1 MIVIRSKDFDQE
13 LNLDSNKFYSLV
25 IENVIFYRTFYIGLK
40 NQIENGDDYLLYED
54 TNDKKESIDKDC
66 YLIENPLN
74 VQIDEKKINLVVQKS
89 IGTKQPP
96 EMRESYQVLLS
107 KINEFIN
114 SISYDYYLPLIFD
127 DGLTLVNFL
136 KAINLRI
143 ADTTDNPVDQLVFK
157 IRELSYILGFKVFFI
172 MNLYDYF
179 TPNEIESIHKE
190 LNSLEI
196 KMINISSHRNK
207 YKINNE
213 FIVDIDEDLAEIHIG
228 EDE

>member
-25 IENVIFYRTFYIGLK
+25 IENVSFYRTFYIGLK

-127 DGLTLVNFL
+127 DGLTLINFL

>member
-25 IENVIFYRTFYIGLK
+25 IENVSFYRTFYIGLK

-96 EMRESYQVLLS
+96 EMRESYQALLS

-157 IRELSYILGFKVFFI
+157 IRELSYVLGFKVFFI
-172 MNLYDYF
+172 MNLYDFF
-179 TPNEIESIHKE
+179 TPQEIESIHKE
-190 LNSLEI
+190 LNGLEI

-207 YKINNE
+207 YNINNE
-213 FIVDIDEDLAEIHIG
+213 FIVYIDEDLAEIHIG

>member
-1 MIVIRSKDFDQE
+1 MIVIRSKDFDQD

-25 IENVIFYRTFYIGLK
+25 IENVGFYRNFYIGLK
-40 NQIENGDDYLLYED
+40 NQIENGDDYLFYED
-54 TNDKKESIDKDC
+54 TNDKKGSIDKDC

-74 VQIDEKKINLVVQKS
+74 VQIDEKKINLSVQKS

-96 EMRESYQVLLS
+96 EIRESYQVLLS

-143 ADTTDNPVDQLVFK
+143 ADTTGNPVDQLVFK
-157 IRELSYILGFKVFFI
+157 IRELSYVLGFKVFFI

-179 TPNEIESIHKE
+179 TPREIDRIHKE

-207 YKINNE
+207 YNINNE
-213 FIVDIDEDLAEIHIG
+213 FIVYIDEDLAEIHIG
-228 EDE
+228 EDD

>member
-25 IENVIFYRTFYIGLK
+25 IENVSFYRAFYIGLK

-74 VQIDEKKINLVVQKS
+74 VQIDEKRINLVVQKS

-143 ADTTDNPVDQLVFK
+143 ADTTDNSVDQLVFK
-157 IRELSYILGFKVFFI
+157 IRELSYVLGFKVFFI

>member
-25 IENVIFYRTFYIGLK
+25 IENVSFYRTFYIGLK

-54 TNDKKESIDKDC
+54 TNDMKGSIDKDC

-157 IRELSYILGFKVFFI
+157 IRELSYVLGFKVFFI

>member
-25 IENVIFYRTFYIGLK
+25 IENVSFYRTFYIGLK

-143 ADTTDNPVDQLVFK
+143 ADTTDNSVDQLVFK
-157 IRELSYILGFKVFFI
+157 IRELSYVLGFKVFFI

>member
-13 LNLDSNKFYSLV
+13 LSLDSNKFYSLV
-25 IENVIFYRTFYIGLK
+25 IENVSFYRTFYIGLK
-40 NQIENGDDYLLYED
+40 NQIESGDDYLLYED
-54 TNDKKESIDKDC
+54 TNDKKGSIDKDC

-96 EMRESYQVLLS
+96 EIRESYQVLLS

-143 ADTTDNPVDQLVFK
+143 ADTTDNSVDKLVFK
-157 IRELSYILGFKVFFI
+157 IRELSYVLGFKVFFI

-190 LNSLEI
+190 LNILEI

-213 FIVDIDEDLAEIHIG
+213 FIVDIDEDLAEIHI
-228 EDE
+228 EKDE

>member
-25 IENVIFYRTFYIGLK
+25 IENVSFYRTFYIGLK

-157 IRELSYILGFKVFFI
+157 IRELSYVLGFKVFFI

>member
-127 DGLTLVNFL
+127 DGLSLVNFL

>member
-13 LNLDSNKFYSLV
+13 LKLDSNKFYSLV
-25 IENVIFYRTFYIGLK
+25 IENVSFYRTFYIGLK

-54 TNDKKESIDKDC
+54 TNDKKRSIDKDC

-143 ADTTDNPVDQLVFK
+143 ADTTDNSVDQLVFK
-157 IRELSYILGFKVFFI
+157 IRELSYVLGFKVFFI

-179 TPNEIESIHKE
+179 TPREIESIHKE

>member
-25 IENVIFYRTFYIGLK
+25 IENVSFYRTFYIGLK

-157 IRELSYILGFKVFFI
+157 IKELSYVLGFKVFFI

>member
-25 IENVIFYRTFYIGLK
+25 IENVSFYRAFYIGLK

-74 VQIDEKKINLVVQKS
+74 VQIDEKRINLVVQKS

-157 IRELSYILGFKVFFI
+157 IRELSYVLGFKVFFI

-228 EDE
+228 EDK

>member
-25 IENVIFYRTFYIGLK
+25 IENVSFYRTFYIGLK

-96 EMRESYQVLLS
+96 EIRESYQVLLS

-157 IRELSYILGFKVFFI
+157 IRELSYVLGFKVFFI

>member
-25 IENVIFYRTFYIGLK
+25 IENVSFYRAFYIGLK

-157 IRELSYILGFKVFFI
+157 IRELSYVLGFKVFFI

-179 TPNEIESIHKE
+179 TPDEIESIHKE

>member
-25 IENVIFYRTFYIGLK
+25 IENVSFYRTFYIGLK

-74 VQIDEKKINLVVQKS
+74 VQIDEKKINLVIQKS

>member
-25 IENVIFYRTFYIGLK
+25 IENVSFYRTFYIGLK
-40 NQIENGDDYLLYED
+40 NQIESGDDYLLYED
-54 TNDKKESIDKDC
+54 TNDKKGSIDKDC

-96 EMRESYQVLLS
+96 EIRESYQVLLN

-114 SISYDYYLPLIFD
+114 SISYDYCLPLIFD

-143 ADTTDNPVDQLVFK
+143 ADTTDNSVNQLVFK
-157 IRELSYILGFKVFFI
+157 IRELSYVLGFKVFFI

-179 TPNEIESIHKE
+179 TPREIESIHKE

>member
-1 MIVIRSKDFDQE
+1 MLWVNFLLGEFSDRDITTLSYDEKDRIPQLTFEVKDSKVIGK
-13 LNLDSNKFYSLV
+13 
-25 IENVIFYRTFYIGLK
+25 
-40 NQIENGDDYLLYED
+40 YLLTYG
-54 TNDKKESIDKDC
+54 
-66 YLIENPLN
+66 
-74 VQIDEKKINLVVQKS
+74 KINLVVQKS

-136 KAINLRI
+136 KAINLKI
-143 ADTTDNPVDQLVFK
+143 TDTTDNPVDQLVFK
-157 IRELSYILGFKVFFI
+157 IRELSYVLGFKVFFI

-207 YKINNE
+207 CKINNE

>member
-25 IENVIFYRTFYIGLK
+25 IENVSFYRAFYIGLK

-74 VQIDEKKINLVVQKS
+74 VQIDEKKINLVIQKS

-157 IRELSYILGFKVFFI
+157 IRELSYVLGFKVFFI

>member
-13 LNLDSNKFYSLV
+13 LSLDSNKFYSLV
-25 IENVIFYRTFYIGLK
+25 IENVSFYRTFYIGLK
-40 NQIENGDDYLLYED
+40 NQIESGDDYLLYED
-54 TNDKKESIDKDC
+54 TNDKKGSIDKDC

-96 EMRESYQVLLS
+96 EIRESYQVLLS

-143 ADTTDNPVDQLVFK
+143 ADTTDNPVNQLVFK
-157 IRELSYILGFKVFFI
+157 IRELSYVLGFKVFFI
-172 MNLYDYF
+172 MNLYNYF

>member
-25 IENVIFYRTFYIGLK
+25 IENVSFYRAFYIGLK
-40 NQIENGDDYLLYED
+40 NQIENGDDYLFYED

-74 VQIDEKKINLVVQKS
+74 VQNDEKKINLVVQKS

-96 EMRESYQVLLS
+96 EIRESYQVLLS

-157 IRELSYILGFKVFFI
+157 IRELSYVLGFKVFFI

-207 YKINNE
+207 YNINNE

>member
-25 IENVIFYRTFYIGLK
+25 IENVSFYRTFYIGLK

-157 IRELSYILGFKVFFI
+157 IRELSYVLGFKVFLI

-179 TPNEIESIHKE
+179 TPDEIESIHKE

>member
-25 IENVIFYRTFYIGLK
+25 IENVNFYRTFYIGLK

-54 TNDKKESIDKDC
+54 TNDKKESIEKDC

-157 IRELSYILGFKVFFI
+157 IRELSYVLGFKVFFI

-179 TPNEIESIHKE
+179 TPREIESIHKE

>member
-25 IENVIFYRTFYIGLK
+25 IENVSFYRAFYIGLK

-157 IRELSYILGFKVFFI
+157 IRELSYVLGFKVFFI

-213 FIVDIDEDLAEIHIG
+213 FIVDIDEDLAEIHIA

>member
-25 IENVIFYRTFYIGLK
+25 IENVSFYRTFYIGLK

-54 TNDKKESIDKDC
+54 TNDKKGSIDKGC
-66 YLIENPLN
+66 YLIENSLN

-96 EMRESYQVLLS
+96 EIRESYQVLLS

-157 IRELSYILGFKVFFI
+157 IRELSYVLGFKVFFI

>member
-25 IENVIFYRTFYIGLK
+25 IENVGFYRNFYIGLK

-54 TNDKKESIDKDC
+54 TNDKKGSIDKDC

-74 VQIDEKKINLVVQKS
+74 VQIDEKKINLAVQKS

-143 ADTTDNPVDQLVFK
+143 ADTTDNSVDQLVFK
-157 IRELSYILGFKVFFI
+157 IRELSYVLGFKVFLLWI
-172 MNLYDYF
+172 Y
-179 TPNEIESIHKE
+179 TIT
-190 LNSLEI
+190 SLLT
-196 KMINISSHRNK
+196 R
-207 YKINNE
+207 
-213 FIVDIDEDLAEIHIG
+213 
-228 EDE
+228 

>member
-25 IENVIFYRTFYIGLK
+25 IENVSFYRTFYIGLK

-143 ADTTDNPVDQLVFK
+143 ADTTDNSVDQLVFK
-157 IRELSYILGFKVFFI
+157 IRELSYVLGFKVFFI

-179 TPNEIESIHKE
+179 TPNELESIHKE

>member
-25 IENVIFYRTFYIGLK
+25 IENVSFYRTFYIGLK

-74 VQIDEKKINLVVQKS
+74 IQIDEKKINLVVQKS
-89 IGTKQPP
+89 IGIKQPP

-157 IRELSYILGFKVFFI
+157 IRELSYVLGFKVFFI

-179 TPNEIESIHKE
+179 TPREIESIHKE

-213 FIVDIDEDLAEIHIG
+213 FIVYIDEDLAEIHIG
-228 EDE
+228 EDD

>member
-25 IENVIFYRTFYIGLK
+25 IENVNFYRTFYIGLK

-54 TNDKKESIDKDC
+54 TNDKKVSIDKDC

-157 IRELSYILGFKVFFI
+157 IRELSYVLGFKVFFI

>member
-25 IENVIFYRTFYIGLK
+25 IENVSFYRAFYIGLK

-96 EMRESYQVLLS
+96 EIRESYQVLLS

-157 IRELSYILGFKVFFI
+157 IRELSYVLGFKVFFI

-213 FIVDIDEDLAEIHIG
+213 FIIDIDEDLAEIHIG

>member
-1 MIVIRSKDFDQE
+1 M
-13 LNLDSNKFYSLV
+13 
-25 IENVIFYRTFYIGLK
+25 
-40 NQIENGDDYLLYED
+40 YED

-172 MNLYDYF
+172 MNLYDHF

>member
-25 IENVIFYRTFYIGLK
+25 IENVSFYRAFYIGLK

-157 IRELSYILGFKVFFI
+157 IRELSYVLGFKVF
-172 MNLYDYF
+172 L
-179 TPNEIESIHKE
+179 
-190 LNSLEI
+190 L
-196 KMINISSHRNK
+196 
-207 YKINNE
+207 
-213 FIVDIDEDLAEIHIG
+213 
-228 EDE
+228 

>member
-13 LNLDSNKFYSLV
+13 LKLDSNKFYSLV
-25 IENVIFYRTFYIGLK
+25 IENVSFYRTFYIGLK

-54 TNDKKESIDKDC
+54 TNDKKRSIDKDC

-143 ADTTDNPVDQLVFK
+143 ADTTDNSVDQLVFK
-157 IRELSYILGFKVFFI
+157 IRELSHVLGFKVFFI

-179 TPNEIESIHKE
+179 TPREIESIHKE

>member
-25 IENVIFYRTFYIGLK
+25 IENVSFYRAFYIGLK

-157 IRELSYILGFKVFFI
+157 IRELSYVLGFKVFFI

>member
-25 IENVIFYRTFYIGLK
+25 IENVSFYRTFYIGLK

-54 TNDKKESIDKDC
+54 TNDKKESIEKDC

-157 IRELSYILGFKVFFI
+157 IRELSYVLGFKVFFI

-179 TPNEIESIHKE
+179 TPREIESIHKE

>member
-25 IENVIFYRTFYIGLK
+25 IENVSFYRAFYIGLK

-96 EMRESYQVLLS
+96 EMRESWQVLLS

-157 IRELSYILGFKVFFI
+157 IRELSYVLGFKVFFI

-179 TPNEIESIHKE
+179 TPDEIESIHKE

>member
-114 SISYDYYLPLIFD
+114 SISYDYYLPLISD
-127 DGLTLVNFL
+127 DGLSLVNFL

>member
-25 IENVIFYRTFYIGLK
+25 IENVSFYRAFYIGLK

-136 KAINLRI
+136 KAINLKI
-143 ADTTDNPVDQLVFK
+143 TDTTDNPVDQLVFK
-157 IRELSYILGFKVFFI
+157 IRELSYVLGFKVFFI

-207 YKINNE
+207 CKINNE